1 MPQEGDNDSAQAYF
15 SASRW
20 CTVRNMSRQILIT
33 VLMLIASGSYVRSQI
48 RTRVDLVVVPVSVK
62 DAKGKLVTGLTK
74 DDFIVRE
81 DGKVQT
87 ITNFDTDPQPISVAI
102 VVDDG
107 MNGNLLRYLYP
118 KVLPSAFE
126 ALLAGFAPGDRMAA
140 FRYDHEVAKLSD
152 FTDDPAAIGKSL
164 ATLEKFAET
173 RPNQTADMLGEKGPR
188 VLRSVINVLGSTL
201 PKERPTKGVLN
212 DAIYQAAIALQSEP
226 TERRKIVLVISDG
239 QAAGPNAHTFD
250 STTELLLKDRI
261 QFYGVSTKFAT
272 FGSYGTLTAY
282 ARAAGGDVYPGTS
295 TKSIESAF
303 SNITEQA
310 RYEYVL
316 GYVSNNETQFA
327 VFRNIQVRTRSSTQ
341 TVLHRKGYVQYP
353 QP

>member
-1 MPQEGDNDSAQAYF
+1 
-15 SASRW
+15 
-20 CTVRNMSRQILIT
+20 MSRQILIT
-33 VLMLIASGSYVRSQI
+33 VLMLIASGSYLRSQI

-87 ITNFDTDPQPISVAI
+87 ITNFDTVPQPLSVAI

-118 KVLPSAFE
+118 KLLPSTFE
-126 ALLAGFAPGDRMAA
+126 TLLAGFAPGDRVTA
-140 FRYDHEVAKLSD
+140 FRYDHEVAQLSD
-152 FTDDPAAIGKSL
+152 FTDEPAAIETRL
-164 ATLEKFAET
+164 ASLEKFAET
-173 RPNQTADMLGEKGPR
+173 RRNETADVLGEKGPR
-188 VLRSVINVLGSTL
+188 ALRSVINVLGSTL
-201 PKERPTKGVLN
+201 PEERPTYGVLH
-212 DAIYQAAIALQSEP
+212 DAIYQAALALQSEP
-226 TERRKIVLVISDG
+226 AEHRKIVLFISDG
-239 QAAGPNAHTFD
+239 LVAGPNVHTFA
-250 STTELLLKDRI
+250 STTELLLKNRI

-295 TKSIESAF
+295 AKSIESAF
-303 SNITEQA
+303 SKVTEQA

-316 GYVSNNETQFA
+316 GYVSNNETQLA
-327 VFRNIQVRTRSSTQ
+327 VFRNIKVRTRSANQ
-341 TVLHRKGYVQYP
+341 TVFHRTGYVQYP